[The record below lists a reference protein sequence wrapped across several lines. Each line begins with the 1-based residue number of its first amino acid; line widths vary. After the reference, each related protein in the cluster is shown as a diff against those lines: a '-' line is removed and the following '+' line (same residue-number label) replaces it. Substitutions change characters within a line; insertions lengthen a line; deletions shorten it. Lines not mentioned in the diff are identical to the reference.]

1 MSDMNAV
8 ECSINK
14 EQVGRI
20 ENNNDMKRRILEMV
34 TSNISTPDNATTGV
48 EGSSAVV
55 LSED

>member
-20 ENNNDMKRRILEMV
+20 ENNNEMKRRILEMV
-34 TSNISTPDNATTGV
+34 TSNTSTPDNAAIGV
-48 EGSSAVV
+48 VGGLAS
-55 LSED
+55 